1 MKAVLIPRK
10 GKQSQMNKKETGH
23 EKMKKKKESF
33 LNIVLY
39 CEQLLHLCNL

>member
-1 MKAVLIPRK
+1 
-10 GKQSQMNKKETGH
+10 MNKKETGH

-39 CEQLLHLCNL
+39 CEQLLHLCNLWLRFDFFQAILKK